1 MKFSVAGKEE
11 VSYTNRQGNDVT
23 GIRLHLINE
32 QLKRDNLEG
41 NAVEQVFISA
51 RSSEAYAIAKKC
63 NVNDYVEPLYNRYGS
78 IEDLAILE

>member
-1 MKFSVAGKEE
+1 MKFSVAGKER
-11 VSYTNRQGNDVT
+11 VSYTNKQGNDVN

-41 NAVEQVFISA
+41 NAVEQVFISS
-51 RSSEAYAIAKKC
+51 RSDAYSVASKC
-63 NVNDYVEPLYNRYGS
+63 NVNDYVEPIYNRYGT